1 MTGEGGTPKWALSS
15 SWRPPAPE
23 AAGGCR
29 PLGPGAHTQDTRGS
43 PRRLTL
49 LTLGHTAAGSPAPR
63 IATLRVSEAFC
74 EVSCNLL
81 NCTWWQTDGPH
92 AGGGSQAGHLLL
104 TKCVCGGCNRGAD
117 GFESGPLEKPGSPTT
132 RTSVFRTAAAAL
144 SELIGSTQE
153 SCPT

>member
-49 LTLGHTAAGSPAPR
+49 QTLGHTAAGSPPPR
-63 IATLRVSEAFC
+63 IATPRVSEAFC

-92 AGGGSQAGHLLL
+92 AGGGSQAVHLLL
-104 TKCVCGGCNRGAD
+104 TKCVC
-117 GFESGPLEKPGSPTT
+117 
-132 RTSVFRTAAAAL
+132 VAAVTEEQMDLSLALWRSQAAPPRARPC
-144 SELIGSTQE
+144 SELQRRPSL
-153 SCPT
+153 S